1 MLLCGATKADINPDF
16 PIHLM
21 GYRAD
26 LISNAVH
33 DDIIGARMGCPGV
46 AVEQRLIFCPLCS
59 ERVVHGEKTVVVV
72 APFEEWEF
80 GHP

>member
-1 MLLCGATKADINPDF
+1 MLLCGAAKADINPDF

-33 DDIIGARMGCPGV
+33 DDINVTVLYLKRDDTQV
-46 AVEQRLIFCPLCS
+46 AVLTYDMITLNTRYSRTRRISSCQE
-59 ERVVHGEKTVVVV
+59 
-72 APFEEWEF
+72 
-80 GHP
+80 